1 MGTIDEAIA
10 DAMAEEEVKQNM
22 GQPTTPAIQ
31 LVPPL
36 EENKVTID
44 LEEYKELILQAS
56 DYERLLNEINDCVRL
71 NYNEDD
77 IEVIPNLTKF
87 YKIFFPE
94 TCKAMLRSLIIK
106 KQGNV
111 KA

>member
-36 EENKVTID
+36 VENKVTID

-56 DYERLLNEINDCVRL
+56 DYERLLNEINDYIRL
-71 NYNEDD
+71 NCNEDD

-94 TCKAMLRSLIIK
+94 TCRSMRRRLIVL

>member
-1 MGTIDEAIA
+1 METIDEAIA
-10 DAMAEEEVKQNM
+10 DAMAEEEVKQSM
-22 GQPTTPAIQ
+22 QPTAPAIQ

-56 DYERLLNEINDCVRL
+56 DYERLLNEINDYIRL

-94 TCKAMLRSLIIK
+94 TCRSMHRRLIAF